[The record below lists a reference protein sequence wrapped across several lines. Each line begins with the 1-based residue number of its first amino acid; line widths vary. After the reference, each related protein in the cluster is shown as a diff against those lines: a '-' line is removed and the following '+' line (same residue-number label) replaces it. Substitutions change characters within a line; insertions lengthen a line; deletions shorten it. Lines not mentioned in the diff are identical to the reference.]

1 MEIKYFTLPHTM
13 DYPVVIIGGGLAG
26 LISGIEL
33 ARRDIRVLLI
43 ERKTYPHHKVCGEYV
58 SNEVR
63 PYLESLGLDLAELG
77 AVPISNFRFTSPK
90 GNVLDTKLDLGG
102 FGLSRYTLDHAL
114 YTLARQA
121 GVDFSLNT
129 IVNKVAWNQDHAE
142 IHTSDGAMYRSEVC
156 LGTYGKRTRLDKQL
170 GRGFMEKESP
180 YVGVKYHIRGNFP
193 TDLIALHNFKNGYC
207 GMSAIEDGKQCLCYL
222 TERSNLRQAG
232 SIPEMERSILFKNPH
247 LKSIFTNADF
257 LYDKPE
263 VINEISFAPKKCV
276 ENHLLMAGDSAGLIT
291 PLCGNG
297 MAMAIRAGS
306 ILALEVEHYFRE
318 HHSRA
323 QLEVGYQKAWK
334 QEFSTRLMVGRTVQK
349 LFGSEVLSELALG
362 FFQRVPPL
370 LNLVIKGTHGLNYE
384 GSSFKPSH

>member
-1 MEIKYFTLPHTM
+1 M
-13 DYPVVIIGGGLAG
+13 DYPVILIGGGLAG

-63 PYLESLGLDLAELG
+63 PYLESLGLDLANLG
-77 AVPISNFRFTSPK
+77 AVPISNFRFTSPI
-90 GNVLDTKLDLGG
+90 GNVLNTKLDLGG
-102 FGLSRYTLDHAL
+102 FGLSRYTLDYAL
-114 YTLARQA
+114 YILAQKA
-121 GVDFSLNT
+121 GVNFALNT
-129 IVNKVAWNQDHAE
+129 IVTKVVWNQDHTE
-142 IHTSDGAMYRSEVC
+142 IHTSDGVMYSAEIC

-170 GRGFMEKESP
+170 GREFMEKESP
-180 YVGVKYHIRGNFP
+180 YVGVKYHIRGDFP

-207 GMSAIEDGKQCLCYL
+207 GMSAIEENKQCLCYL

-232 SIPEMERSILFKNPH
+232 SIPDMERSILFKNPH

-257 LYDKPE
+257 LYEKPE

-297 MAMAIRAGS
+297 MAMAIRAGRM
-306 ILALEVEHYFRE
+306 LALEVEQYFRQ
-318 HHSRA
+318 HHSRD
-323 QLEVGYQKAWK
+323 QLEARYHRAWQ
-334 QEFSTRLMVGRTVQK
+334 QEFATRLTVGRTVQK
-349 LFGSEVLSELALG
+349 LFGGEVLSELALG
-362 FFQRVPPL
+362 FFKRVPPI
-370 LNLVIKGTHGLNYE
+370 LNLVIKGTHGQEMRL
-384 GSSFKPSH
+384 

>member
-1 MEIKYFTLPHTM
+1 M

-26 LISGIEL
+26 LISAIEL

-43 ERKTYPHHKVCGEYV
+43 ERKAYPHHKVCGEYV

-63 PYLESLGLDLAELG
+63 PYLELLGLDLENLG
-77 AVPISNFRFTSPK
+77 AVPIFNFRFTSPK

-114 YTLARQA
+114 YMLAQQA
-121 GVDFSLNT
+121 GVDFALNT
-129 IVNKVAWNQDHAE
+129 IVTKVDWNQDHAE
-142 IHTSDGAMYRSEVC
+142 IHTSDSEVHTCEIC

-170 GRGFMEKESP
+170 GREFMEKESP

-207 GMSAIEDGKQCLCYL
+207 GISAIEDDKQCLCYL

-247 LKSIFTNADF
+247 LKSIFANADF

-297 MAMAIRAGS
+297 MAMAIRAGRM
-306 ILALEVEHYFRE
+306 LALAVEQYFRE
-318 HHSRA
+318 HHSRN
-323 QLEVGYQKAWK
+323 QLEERYQRAWQ
-334 QEFSTRLMVGRTVQK
+334 QEFATRLTVGRTVQK
-349 LFGSEVLSELALG
+349 MFGREVLSELALG
-362 FFQRVPPL
+362 FFRRVPPL
-370 LNLVIKGTHGLNYE
+370 LHSVIKGTHGQEMRL
-384 GSSFKPSH
+384 